1 METASKNLLPAS
13 TEGAIDDQYLVEE
26 KDCTLPDCRLAT
38 AEAEATRAVGR
49 PLLDCIMYMCLQ
61 ERFQPADLLS
71 MIV

>member
-26 KDCTLPDCRLAT
+26 KDCTLPDRRLAT
-38 AEAEATRAVGR
+38 AEATRAVGR
-49 PLLDCIMYMCLQ
+49 PFLDCIMYMCLQ